1 MSSLNEDVDESNHIF
16 YDPVTLL
23 RPVSRAISMNLDQL
37 NFVTVLLLSFGLGYW
52 FRVQFCDASRTTR
65 AAVTTSVGLIFTYF
79 CYGNAIA
86 HLFINGF
93 GSYLLMVSVPPQHVH
108 KSVFAFA
115 MGYLVLIHS
124 YRWMYQ
130 KTYCLDVTGSMMVAV
145 GKITLLAS
153 AITDGMGRDP
163 KALNSGQKRDAVKE
177 VPSLLDFASYMFN
190 FQTVIVGPM
199 NHYST
204 WSAFLEL
211 KHVPKNEKTGKP
223 YDPTSTAMKKFE
235 AAIAFSVV
243 YTILGSYLPMSLTN
257 DPSINEYNLLI
268 WWLITVAASTVH
280 RLPYYFAW
288 TISDSI
294 CNISGFGYDGLAD
307 ETLEPKWSRTT
318 NVKPLLV
325 EFGQNYK
332 EMVDNWN
339 IWTVAWLRRVVYERV
354 EGPYRTLAVYVTGAA
369 WHGLAVGYYF
379 SFLTSALFTLSA
391 ATFRRCM
398 RHRFLGNSMH
408 KLMYDIFGMLVSKFA
423 IGYIHWPFYVMHFWP
438 SLFMYRKL
446 LMIPHFIALFIYLY
460 LPQIF
465 SPQPKSKI
473 TGPNASATSVNT
485 DRISEISQR
494 SSSRTSAIDVSTRTA
509 LEK

>member
-177 VPSLLDFASYMFN
+177 
-190 FQTVIVGPM
+190 TVIVGPM